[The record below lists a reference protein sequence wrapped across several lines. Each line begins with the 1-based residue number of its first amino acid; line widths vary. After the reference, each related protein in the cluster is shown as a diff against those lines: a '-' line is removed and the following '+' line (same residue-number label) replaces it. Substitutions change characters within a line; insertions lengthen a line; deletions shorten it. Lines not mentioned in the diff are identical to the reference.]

1 MKPQGLIIDNF
12 AGGGGASLGLEMA
25 YGRSPDI
32 AINHDPEALAM
43 HEANHPGTRH
53 YPNDVWGID
62 PAQVTGGQPVAVAW
76 FSPDCKHFSKA
87 KGGKPVKR
95 HIRDLA
101 WIVQRWA
108 RIARPQVILLENV
121 EEFRDW
127 GPLTREGVPCSKRKG
142 QTFRHWVT
150 ALERMGYAVDWRELR
165 ACDFGAPTIR
175 KRLIVV
181 ARCDGAP
188 IVWPEPTHAPANDPR
203 VLSGELEPYRTAADI
218 IDWSIPCPS
227 IFMTR
232 EEARELRRTT
242 GILCNRP
249 LADNTMKRIA
259 KGVVRYVLEN
269 PEPFIVSV
277 AHGYSGGRRE
287 YGLDEPLG
295 TATHA
300 PQHAV
305 VSPVFTYAQQ
315 GGGNRDAS
323 EPLHTICASPK
334 DQNALAVPF
343 FVPRYGERPGQEPRT
358 RPVTQPAPVI
368 VPTGNGASLIAPFLA
383 QHNTGVVGHDA
394 RKPVSTIIQRATTQA
409 VVAPYLLN
417 LKGSERRA
425 SSASEPHPTICAGG
439 GHAAQVSAF
448 LVKYYGTDQ
457 DPKLSEPLHTVTTK
471 DRFGLVTVSIEGEP
485 YVLVDI
491 GMRMLTPREL
501 FRAQGFP
508 DDYDITSG
516 PDGKP
521 LTLTAQR
528 RMCGNSV
535 SPNIAQAVASAN
547 MPKRRGRIIKATPQ
561 MELAVA

>member
-1 MKPQGLIIDNF
+1 MRGLVVDCF
-12 AGGGGASLGLEMA
+12 AGGGGASTSLRRA
-25 YGRSPDI
+25 FGRDPDI
-32 AINHDPEALAM
+32 AINHDPDALAM
-43 HEANHPGTRH
+43 HAANHPATEH
-53 YPNDVWGID
+53 LINDVWKVD
-62 PAQVTGGQPVAVAW
+62 PVVATRCQPVAFAW
-76 FSPDCKHFSKA
+76 FSPDCTHHSKA
-87 KGGKPVKR
+87 KGGKPRRDGKGS
-95 HIRDLA
+95 RDLG
-101 WIVQRWA
+101 WVVVHWA
-108 RIARPQVILLENV
+108 RRVRPSVISVENV
-121 EEFRDW
+121 EEYQDW
-127 GPLTREGVPCSKRKG
+127 GPLDINGQPCPHRKG
-142 QTFRHWVT
+142 QIFKRWVRE
-150 ALERMGYAVDWRELR
+150 LRRLGYRVEWRELR

-203 VLSGELEPYRTAADI
+203 VLSGELKPYRPAADI

-232 EEARELRRTT
+232 EEARDLRQST

-269 PEPFIVSV
+269 PDPFLVVCNHSGDGFRGQSLDDPMATV
-277 AHGYSGGRRE
+277 AASRDAHG
-287 YGLDEPLG
+287 L
-295 TATHA
+295 
-300 PQHAV
+300 V
-305 VSPVFTYAQQ
+305 VPVVTYAQQ
-315 GGGNRDAS
+315 GGGNRNVA
-323 EPLHTICASPK
+323 EPLHTICASSK

-409 VVAPYLLN
+409 EVAPHLLN
-417 LKGSERRA
+417 LKGSDRRA

-448 LVKYYGTDQ
+448 LVKYYGTAQ
-457 DPKLSEPLHTVTTK
+457 GQALTAPLHTATSK
-471 DRFGLVTVSIEGEP
+471 GRFGLVTVQIGGEP
-485 YVLVDI
+485 YALVDI

-516 PDGKP
+516 RDGRS

-535 SPNIAQAVASAN
+535 CPDLAAAVAAAN
-547 MPKRRGRIIKATPQ
+547 RPNGFAARDTERQ
-561 MELAVA
+561 LELAVA

>member
-1 MKPQGLIIDNF
+1 
-12 AGGGGASLGLEMA
+12 
-25 YGRSPDI
+25 
-32 AINHDPEALAM
+32 M
-43 HEANHPGTRH
+43 HAANHPDTEH
-53 YPNDVWGID
+53 YESDVWAVD
-62 PAQVTGGQPVAVAW
+62 PVQATRGEPVAFAW
-76 FSPDCKHFSKA
+76 FSPDCKDFSKA
-87 KGGKPVKR
+87 KGGRPIRR

-101 WIVQRWA
+101 WIAVKLA
-108 RIARPQVILLENV
+108 RTVRPQVIALENV
-121 EEFRDW
+121 EEFQEW
-127 GPLTREGVPCSKRKG
+127 GPLREDGSRCPGRKG
-142 QTFRHWVT
+142 QTFRHWVQS
-150 ALERMGYAVDWRELR
+150 LQWLGYKVDWWVLR
-165 ACDFGAPTIR
+165 GCDYGAPTIR
-175 KRLIVV
+175 KRLVLV
-181 ARCDGAP
+181 ARCDGGP
-188 IVWPEPTHAPANDPR
+188 VTKPEPTHGSPDDPR
-203 VLSGELEPYRTAADI
+203 VIAGELKPYRTAADI

-232 EEARELRRTT
+232 EEAQELRRTT

-269 PEPFIVSV
+269 PDPFIVSV

-287 YGLDEPLG
+287 YPMSDPLG
-295 TATHA
+295 TVTKS

-305 VSPVFTYAQQ
+305 VAPVFTYAQQ
-315 GGGNRDAS
+315 GGGNRDAA
-323 EPLHTICASPK
+323 EPLHTITASSK

-343 FVPRYGERPGQEPRT
+343 FVPRYSERPGQKPRT
-358 RPVTQPAPVI
+358 RPVTQPLPVI

-394 RKPVSTIIQRATTQA
+394 RKPLSTIVQRATTQA

-417 LKGSERRA
+417 LKGSDRRA
-425 SSASEPHPTICAGG
+425 SSAGEPHPTICAGG

-448 LVKYYGTDQ
+448 LVKYYGTAVGQ
-457 DPKLSEPLHTVTTK
+457 HLSEPLHTATSK
-471 DRFGLVTVSIEGEP
+471 ARFGLVTVSIAGEP

-508 DDYDITSG
+508 DDYDITTG
-516 PDGKP
+516 PNDKP

-535 SPNIAQAVASAN
+535 CPDLAAAVARAN
-547 MPKRRGRIIKATPQ
+547 VPTGRRV
-561 MELAVA
+561 VAPVETEQLEFGTVA